1 MVLEELGQQD
11 QMEIVLGM
19 VLVDVMEMVGVMM
32 EEEVTEEGEEMV
44 EEGKLEALG
53 VLVGLEV

>member
-32 EEEVTEEGEEMV
+32 EEVAMEEGEEMV

>member
-32 EEEVTEEGEEMV
+32 EEVVTEEGEEMV